1 MPIVKVNRAKVKKA
15 LKDFDWSKIDAMT
28 DEDIAR
34 QIASNPDT
42 IHPDDIKEGDWIVVK
57 PMKSA
62 EIAVLRRRMKLSQ
75 ARFAKKFGLR
85 LRTIQ
90 EWEQGRRQPEEA
102 ARILLRVIE
111 REPAAV
117 ERALAKGK

>member
-1 MPIVKVNRAKVKKA
+1 
-15 LKDFDWSKIDAMT
+15 MT

-42 IHPDDIKEGDWIVVK
+42 FDTSDLKGWVVVR
-57 PMKSA
+57 PFEA
-62 EIAVLRRRMKLSQ
+62 LEITALRRRMKLSQ

-117 ERALAKGK
+117 ERALAKSK

>member
-1 MPIVKVNRAKVKKA
+1 MVP
-15 LKDFDWSKIDAMT
+15 
-28 DEDIAR
+28 
-34 QIASNPDT
+34 QIKGKQITA
-42 IHPDDIKEGDWIVVK
+42 
-57 PMKSA
+57 
-62 EIAVLRRRMKLSQ
+62 LRRRMKLSQ

-102 ARILLRVIE
+102 ARLLLKVIE

-117 ERALAKGK
+117 ERALAKGT

>member
-1 MPIVKVNRAKVKKA
+1 MRDV
-15 LKDFDWSKIDAMT
+15 DWKKIDAMT
-28 DEDIAR
+28 DADIER
-34 QIASNPDT
+34 QIAANPDT
-42 IHPDDIKEGDWIVVK
+42 VPPDDVKHWVMVPQIKGKQIT
-57 PMKSA
+57 A
-62 EIAVLRRRMKLSQ
+62 LRRRMKLSQ

-102 ARILLRVIE
+102 ARLLLKVIE

-117 ERALAKGK
+117 ERALATARNPG

>member
-1 MPIVKVNRAKVKKA
+1 MPIVRINRAKVKKA
-15 LKDFDWSKIDAMT
+15 LKEFDWSKIDAMT

-42 IHPDDIKEGDWIVVK
+42 FDTSDLKGWVVVR
-57 PMKSA
+57 PFEA
-62 EIAVLRRRMKLSQ
+62 LEITALRRRMKLSQ

-117 ERALAKGK
+117 ERALAKSK